1 VSADAGIA
9 REPLTT
15 GGHRGYF
22 KDYFPGII
30 YILAYLCDNGAACA
44 GKEAVAMEEI
54 PQVETNREALKRLL
68 LMLVGMAE
76 MGFGRPLLLV
86 LGEAAV
92 APRPGR
98 AGKTGRNKPS
108 PALCLPRHL
117 YRAIVLL
124 LRPAESAA
132 RRLIIAAAR
141 RIVVTLPP
149 FRPRKL
155 RPKIS
160 DTVAAMRRLGLAVT
174 L

>member
-1 VSADAGIA
+1 MEFGDAS
-9 REPLTT
+9 TT
-15 GGHRGYF
+15 IERYR
-22 KDYFPGII
+22 
-30 YILAYLCDNGAACA
+30 
-44 GKEAVAMEEI
+44 
-54 PQVETNREALKRLL
+54 QALKHIL

-76 MGFGRPLLLV
+76 MGFGRPLSLV

-117 YRAIVLL
+117 YRAILLL

-132 RRLIIAAAR
+132 RRLIIATAQG
-141 RIVVTLPP
+141 IVVVLPP

-155 RPKIS
+155 KPKIS
-160 DTVAAMRRLGLAVT
+160 DTVAAMRRLGLAVA
-174 L
+174 LSQEDFA